1 MKVIFIIISVIFT
14 LLLRIIMTSLHWKSI
29 SNFFIY
35 IREFKI
41 VLFCFVMLCYD
52 FADVYRLFSKPAEIS
67 CNFFIIVKCL
77 SLVFLLCLHVYYF
90 LFFYNFY
97 FCTTMLSIQT
107 DSLLMFLKTSDLDTA
122 HYCKLYIRLFCYASL
137 LFSNSKWKRCLIT

>member
-1 MKVIFIIISVIFT
+1 MKVIFISISVIFT
-14 LLLRIIMTSLHWKSI
+14 LLLRIIIIMSSLHWKSI

-67 CNFFIIVKCL
+67 CNIFISVKC
-77 SLVFLLCLHVYYF
+77 SSFVCLCLLVYFF
-90 LFFYNFY
+90 LSILNFHFYI
-97 FCTTMLSIQT
+97 TMLSIQT
-107 DSLLMFLKTSDLDTA
+107 DSLFLTKFETSILDTA
-122 HYCKLYIRLFCYASL
+122 HYCILYYYFVTQSFCGQTLNGYV
-137 LFSNSKWKRCLIT
+137 T